1 MKFVRV
7 LAFALIGLLAIA
19 ACSDTPDSVGDAV
32 SSLPESDDVAAAAA
46 EVQTEMTQIADE
58 IQRSAAAEDLESSW
72 NDVQTSMTAAITAA
86 TTDGSVD
93 TAAVQAELDDFQSDL
108 EAVGDDVSSDLMS
121 AWTSLRGK
129 FEQLIG

>member
-19 ACSDTPDSVGDAV
+19 ACSDPPDSVGDAV

>member
-1 MKFVRV
+1 
-7 LAFALIGLLAIA
+7 
-19 ACSDTPDSVGDAV
+19 
-32 SSLPESDDVAAAAA
+32 
-46 EVQTEMTQIADE
+46 
-58 IQRSAAAEDLESSW
+58 
-72 NDVQTSMTAAITAA
+72 MTAAITAA